1 MKKIDHLMDSLLEKV
16 ESRSILI
23 KGPVIF
29 FGCILYIIIH
39 PIDFIKLVKKVNRD
53 FNYDRNKLITKLK
66 EADMPIYFP
75 DFKNGAPG
83 YWDLE
88 FSPGNGIEII
98 FHGISQQDNDVRV
111 YIRRGSPESGY
122 STFLHSENPSWSDI
136 ERCVNSY
143 QTNEFKKIKNR
154 ESRIDKIIG
163 D

>member
-16 ESRSILI
+16 ESRSIFI

-53 FNYDRNKLITKLK
+53 FNYDRNKSITKLK
-66 EADMPIYFP
+66 ESDMPIYFP
-75 DFKNGAPG
+75 DFKNAESG

-98 FHGISQQDNDVRV
+98 FQDNDVRV
-111 YIRRGSPESGY
+111 YVRRGSSESGY

-143 QTNEFKKIKNR
+143 QTNEFKKLKNR
-154 ESRIDKIIG
+154 ESRIDEIIG

>member
-1 MKKIDHLMDSLLEKV
+1 MDSLLEKV
-16 ESRSILI
+16 ESRSIFI

-53 FNYDRNKLITKLK
+53 FNYDRNKSITKLK
-66 EADMPIYFP
+66 ESDMPIYFP
-75 DFKNGAPG
+75 DFKNAESG

-98 FHGISQQDNDVRV
+98 FQDNDVRV
-111 YIRRGSPESGY
+111 YVRRGSSESGY

-143 QTNEFKKIKNR
+143 QTNEFKKLKNR
-154 ESRIDKIIG
+154 ESRIDEIIG

>member
-39 PIDFIKLVKKVNRD
+39 PIDFIKLIKKVNRD
-53 FNYDRNKLITKLK
+53 FNYDRNKSITKLK

-75 DFKNGAPG
+75 DFKNAGSG

-98 FHGISQQDNDVRV
+98 FQGNNILVYVRS
-111 YIRRGSPESGY
+111 GSSESGY

-154 ESRIDKIIG
+154 ESRIDEIIG